1 MDFFSNLF
9 NNNINNNNQQNN
21 NNNNNISN
29 INNYIIKPKSKIL
42 PINQSLSNQTKVI
55 KNNYNY
61 NISLQIH
68 GNSIFSNLVLTAS
81 ATPLNSTTQLPIKCI
96 WKRVHNSTVIFIKDI
111 NSFSYMPNAMDIG
124 YLIEVEVS
132 LLENPN
138 ENCIIQYGPI
148 KMDKDIKNA
157 IEILLTNG
165 STKFNLNVFD
175 KNKQEKI
182 YNKELILYLNN
193 NELKLVDIDFNH
205 KETLLEKVKYNIFN
219 PNIKLNS
226 TNQNRFNLTFFEFDP
241 NFNYNNENIEFNNG
255 NNIKEKIKSEYE
267 LIAMS
272 KQNRELIYLIIQFFI
287 IDEKIKNNKIFSMVN
302 YSSFDS
308 ETKIGITELIGELK
322 IIKEEN
328 NIYMKNMKIL
338 KNENK
343 RLNKDLKDLEE
354 DFHIT
359 MKNINDINITKNDNN
374 NDNFNNNFNNNIN
387 NNNKIKNVSLLTEND
402 NYKTKFND
410 LNDLYN
416 SLIAKE
422 KALIEE
428 KNELIKKN
436 ENLNKINN
444 INLKTISE
452 LKEKNSNLE
461 NDIEIINK
469 NYNTIN
475 EENKKLKNENKLNEN
490 KIKTLEENVNNLKND
505 LKKFNNNNNENNINK
520 ETLEKLTFENKNL
533 IQQRNMLSNQKS
545 DYIKQIEKLKN
556 ENTKLISESK
566 NLKEKIDN
574 LNNKFNKLNEDF
586 NLINEKKLILEN
598 DNKTLKE
605 VNNNLNN
612 IINNNNKNIN
622 INNSFSSI
630 NIKITPEEYEEY
642 DNLRKEKDENDAI
655 ILQLKSNNNAKDLE
669 IENLKKIIESYKK

>member
-1 MDFFSNLF
+1 
-9 NNNINNNNQQNN
+9 
-21 NNNNNISN
+21 
-29 INNYIIKPKSKIL
+29 
-42 PINQSLSNQTKVI
+42 
-55 KNNYNY
+55 
-61 NISLQIH
+61 
-68 GNSIFSNLVLTAS
+68 
-81 ATPLNSTTQLPIKCI
+81 
-96 WKRVHNSTVIFIKDI
+96 
-111 NSFSYMPNAMDIG
+111 MPNAMDIG

-148 KMDKDIKNA
+148 EMDKDIKNA

-182 YNKELILYLNN
+182 ENKELILYLNN

-205 KETLLEKVKYNIFN
+205 NETLLEKVKYNFFN

-226 TNQNRFNLTFFEFDP
+226 TNQNRFNLTFFEFES
-241 NFNYNNENIEFNNG
+241 NFKYENIEINN
-255 NNIKEKIKSEYE
+255 NINIKEKIKSEYE

-302 YSSFDS
+302 YSSFDY

-338 KNENK
+338 KNENL
-343 RLNKDLKDLEE
+343 RLNKDLKDLED

-359 MKNINDINITKNDNN
+359 MKNINDNNINN
-374 NDNFNNNFNNNIN
+374 NFNSNFNNNNNNNFNNNLN
-387 NNNKIKNVSLLTEND
+387 KNVSLLTEND
-402 NYKTKFND
+402 NYKIKFND

-422 KALIEE
+422 KALNEE
-428 KNELIKKN
+428 KNELNKKN

-444 INLKTISE
+444 NNNKLISD

-475 EENKKLKNENKLNEN
+475 EENKKLKNDLKLNEN
-490 KIKTLEENVNNLKND
+490 KIKILEENLNNLKND
-505 LKKFNNNNNENNINK
+505 LKKFNNNENNINK

-566 NLKEKIDN
+566 NLKEKFDN
-574 LNNKFNKLNEDF
+574 LNNKFNKLNEEF
-586 NLINEKKLILEN
+586 NLLNENKLILEN

-605 VNNNLNN
+605 INNNLNN
-612 IINNNNKNIN
+612 IINNNNKIN
-622 INNSFSSI
+622 INNSYSSI

>member
-1 MDFFSNLF
+1 MEFFSNLF
-9 NNNINNNNQQNN
+9 NNQTNN
-21 NNNNNISN
+21 NNNNNNNNNSN
-29 INNYIIKPKSKIL
+29 ITNYIIKPKSKIL
-42 PINQSLSNQTKVI
+42 PINQSLSNQTKII
-55 KNNYNY
+55 KNNLNY

-148 KMDKDIKNA
+148 EMDKDIKNA

-175 KNKQEKI
+175 KIKQEKI

-205 KETLLEKVKYNIFN
+205 NETILEKVKYNFFN
-219 PNIKLNS
+219 PNVKLNS
-226 TNQNRFNLTFFEFDP
+226 TNQNRFNLTFFEFDS
-241 NFNYNNENIEFNNG
+241 NFKNENIEINN
-255 NNIKEKIKSEYE
+255 NINIKEKIKSEYE

-302 YSSFDS
+302 YSSFDY

-338 KNENK
+338 KNENL
-343 RLNKDLKDLEE
+343 RLNKNLKDLEE

-359 MKNINDINITKNDNN
+359 MKNINDNN
-374 NDNFNNNFNNNIN
+374 NFNSNFNNLNNNFNNLNNNFNNNLN
-387 NNNKIKNVSLLTEND
+387 NNLNKNVSLLTEND
-402 NYKTKFND
+402 NYKIKFND

-422 KALIEE
+422 KALNEE
-428 KNELIKKN
+428 KNELNKKN

-444 INLKTISE
+444 NNSKLISD

-475 EENKKLKNENKLNEN
+475 EENKKLKNDLKLNEN
-490 KIKTLEENVNNLKND
+490 KIKILEENLNNLKND
-505 LKKFNNNNNENNINK
+505 LKKFNNNENNINK

-545 DYIKQIEKLKN
+545 DYKNQIEKLKN
-556 ENTKLISESK
+556 ENSKLILESK
-566 NLKEKIDN
+566 NSKEKFDN
-574 LNNKFNKLNEDF
+574 LNNKFNKLNEEF
-586 NLINEKKLILEN
+586 NLLNENKLILEN

-605 VNNNLNN
+605 INNNLNN

-622 INNSFSSI
+622 INNSYSSI

>member
-9 NNNINNNNQQNN
+9 NNNNNQNNNQNN
-21 NNNNNISN
+21 SN

-42 PINQSLSNQTKVI
+42 PMNQSLSNQTKVI
-55 KNNYNY
+55 KSNTNY

-81 ATPLNSTTQLPIKCI
+81 ATPLNSRTQLPIKCV

-138 ENCIIQYGPI
+138 ENCVIQYGPI

-175 KNKQEKI
+175 KIKQEKV

-205 KETLLEKVKYNIFN
+205 KETLLEKVKYNSFN

-226 TNQNRFNLTFFEFDP
+226 TNQNRFNLTFFDF
-241 NFNYNNENIEFNNG
+241 FNNNNNENIDFNNAAF
-255 NNIKEKIKSEYE
+255 IKEKIKSEYE

-302 YSSFDS
+302 FSSFDQD
-308 ETKIGITELIGELK
+308 TKIGITELIGELK
-322 IIKEEN
+322 TIKEEN

-338 KNENK
+338 QNENK

-359 MKNINDINITKNDNN
+359 MKNINDINITKSDNN
-374 NDNFNNNFNNNIN
+374 NNNNNFNNNFNNNN
-387 NNNKIKNVSLLTEND
+387 NNNNFNNNFNNFNKNVSLLTEND

-444 INLKTISE
+444 MNSKLISE

-490 KIKTLEENVNNLKND
+490 KIKILEENLNNLKND
-505 LKKFNNNNNENNINK
+505 LKKFNNNNNEINK

-566 NLKEKIDN
+566 IFKEKIDN
-574 LNNKFNKLNEDF
+574 LNNKLNKLNDDF
-586 NLINEKKLILEN
+586 NLLNEKKLILEN

-612 IINNNNKNIN
+612 IINNNKNIN
-622 INNSFSSI
+622 INNSYSSI